1 MLVIQKEFRLKL
13 QGTLIYNLEV
23 EALIEKY
30 RTKQVA
36 YEEVMVKFNL
46 LKEYYLE
53 INYALLTYDRQGYK
67 EVLERVLTQI
77 QDLKKQL

>member
-30 RTKQVA
+30 KTKQVA